1 MQTEFSQLSAEEE
14 IKHISKAPSPDE
26 KFVSQVLEHIHAHID
41 DESYDRDALAA
52 DMGTSASTL
61 YNKLRSITGMNVSA
75 FIRDVRM
82 KEARRLGM
90 ENPNLRVSDLA
101 YSVGFHDPRYFA
113 TCFKKQFGTQPKE
126 FLESLQNLKQ
136 GGQEK

>member
-1 MQTEFSQLSAEEE
+1 MV
-14 IKHISKAPSPDE
+14 KHISKNPSPDE
-26 KFVSQVLEHIHAHID
+26 LFVKQVREFVHKHID
-41 DESYDRDALAA
+41 DETYDRDALAA
-52 DMGTSASTL
+52 DMGASASTL
-61 YNKLRSITGMNVSA
+61 YNKLRSITGMHVSA

-82 KEARRLGM
+82 KEAKRLAM

-126 FLESLQNLKQ
+126 FLEYLQ
-136 GGQEK
+136 QEAQRK

>member
-1 MQTEFSQLSAEEE
+1 MQTEFSQLSEEEE

-26 KFVSQVLEHIHAHID
+26 LFVNQVLEHIHAHID
-41 DESYDRDALAA
+41 DETYDRDSLAG

-126 FLESLQNLKQ
+126 FLESLQHLRK
-136 GGQEK
+136 GAQEK